1 MARDELKLKQ
11 ASAVLGVPTKDL
23 QNFVQAGVVKPRR
36 RGAFYYFDRKTL
48 LRAKVAFYLKDSLG
62 TSTRYLTAF
71 SKAVSHVPGF
81 ASGEPAVVCLRST
94 VRKNEQPMRIYI
106 PLGGLVEELDE
117 RLPLASAARDLP
129 RGRKRPGWKKEFLA
143 AIQEAASDLEGVSAE
158 QVADVVKTYRRER
171 VKPEPTVVAEAVETT
186 A

>member
-1 MARDELKLKQ
+1 M
-11 ASAVLGVPTKDL
+11 
-23 QNFVQAGVVKPRR
+23 
-36 RGAFYYFDRKTL
+36 
-48 LRAKVAFYLKDSLG
+48 
-62 TSTRYLTAF
+62 
-71 SKAVSHVPGF
+71 
-81 ASGEPAVVCLRST
+81 
-94 VRKNEQPMRIYI
+94 YI
-106 PLGGLVEELDE
+106 PLGGLVDELDE